1 LKKLP
6 LLQEIPPCPSKKA
19 VFWVALVYFPLRIIA
34 IMTLIFLAT
43 ALVSYL
49 LEPADHFFLH
59 LSLLSNSSTAAPAYA
74 LLWGMLLG
82 IFYPILTSVKK
93 YKGFL
98 MIMGWVSVILAVFAF
113 FSTASWSIFWG
124 DFAQRLSLAMAFLTL
139 AAMFFYIWAKDKD
152 KQRNTWKSFFL
163 RFLGVP
169 LLLFLAFVLYDF
181 TGQHYFAT
189 GAKSFLL
196 ADFGKYVREVQ
207 NGTTFDA
214 AWRGRPQ
221 ITYNLQGVDPPKE
234 SPFREEAVQAL
245 WSYLSDANTIQYYY
259 DSKFQRGTVI
269 ARLKLQDGRD
279 LATALIRMGLAVPE
293 FTFFPRADYQSAL
306 AEAQRLKRGMWRE

>member
-1 LKKLP
+1 
-6 LLQEIPPCPSKKA
+6 
-19 VFWVALVYFPLRIIA
+19 
-34 IMTLIFLAT
+34 
-43 ALVSYL
+43 
-49 LEPADHFFLH
+49 
-59 LSLLSNSSTAAPAYA
+59 
-74 LLWGMLLG
+74 
-82 IFYPILTSVKK
+82 
-93 YKGFL
+93 
-98 MIMGWVSVILAVFAF
+98 
-113 FSTASWSIFWG
+113 
-124 DFAQRLSLAMAFLTL
+124 MAFLTL

-293 FTFFPRADYQSAL
+293 FTFFSQGGLSERSSRGTKAQKGYVEGIKIGYKGHSTRSKTNKGLARAI
-306 AEAQRLKRGMWRE
+306 KNRGQDLGSVSSGPQFCVVRTT